1 MKKYNIGIDSGSRTT
16 KIAVFD
22 LQENKLTYSETC
34 LTGFNLDETARKLY
48 NNVLSKLKLQ
58 TENIE
63 TVKAT
68 GYGRK
73 QIKFADKFLSE
84 IICHAKGILHLFPG
98 ARTVIDIGGQ
108 DSKVIEITPDGKV
121 SNFVMNDKC
130 AAGTGKF
137 LEMAANFLDCQL
149 TELSE
154 LASKSENPVKINQT
168 CVVFSESEII
178 GYRSKGVSA
187 NDIARGVHMSI
198 ASRIYGL
205 SSALRVENPV
215 VFTGGVAF
223 NSDLTYCLSK
233 VFDKEITRYENPI
246 ITGALGAALA

>member
-1 MKKYNIGIDSGSRTT
+1 MKKLNFGIDSGSRTT

-22 LQENKLTYSETC
+22 LQDEKLLYSDSC
-34 LTGFNLDETARKLY
+34 LTGFNLEETAKTLFEKAMQKLELEEESI
-48 NNVLSKLKLQ
+48 NS
-58 TENIE
+58 I
-63 TVKAT
+63 KAT

-73 QIKFADKFLSE
+73 QIKFADKFISE
-84 IICHAKGILHLFPG
+84 IICHARGILYIFPDT
-98 ARTVIDIGGQ
+98 RTIIDIGGQ
-108 DSKVIEITPDGKV
+108 DSKVIEIAADGKV

-149 TELSE
+149 TDLSS
-154 LASKSENPVKINQT
+154 LASEAKNPVKINQT

-178 GYRSKGVSA
+178 GYRSKGIPA
-187 NDIARGVHMSI
+187 TDIARGVHMSI

-205 SSALRVENPV
+205 SSSIQVQSPI

-223 NSDLTYCLSK
+223 NEDILKCLSK
-233 VFDKEITRYENPI
+233 IFDREIIRYENPI
-246 ITGALGAALA
+246 ITGALGAALS